1 MTSIVVGTVGG
12 GGRGSTK
19 TFPELHDRD
28 VVEGQEGSLAVC
40 PYCLTMFYGI
50 GLDTLGVVSAFCDR
64 RDETVMV
71 GTLLVNS
78 RFSTFSDQDSHV
90 KLTQWTKTCI
100 R

>member
-1 MTSIVVGTVGG
+1 MVMGE
-12 GGRGSTK
+12 RGDSK
-19 TFPELHDRD
+19 SCPELHDRD
-28 VVEGQEGSLAVC
+28 VVEGQEGSSAVC

-50 GLDTLGVVSAFCDR
+50 GLDTLGVVCAFCDR
-64 RDETVMV
+64 RNETVTV

-78 RFSTFSDQDSHV
+78 RFSTFSELDSDIHV